1 MATRDQIARR
11 MAEAVVK
18 RLATRKLAEVKDEHR
33 ARELVHRILAEDL
46 LAEEKLDADARA
58 LLLDHAKQIKD
69 SASDY
74 RRLFA
79 LVKSKLAKERGFTL

>member
-1 MATRDQIARR
+1 MAD
-11 MAEAVVK
+11 AVVK
-18 RLATRKLAEVKDEHR
+18 RLLFRKVAEVRDESR
-33 ARELVHRILAEDL
+33 AREVVRRILAEDL

-74 RRLFA
+74 RRLFS
-79 LVKSKLAKERGFTL
+79 LVKAKLAKERGFVL

>member
-1 MATRDQIARR
+1 MGRREQLAGR

-18 RLATRKLAEVKDEHR
+18 RLVVRKLADVRDEAR
-33 ARELVHRILAEDL
+33 AREVVRRILAEDL
-46 LAEEKLDADARA
+46 LAEEKLDADARE
-58 LLLDHAKQIKD
+58 LLLDHAKEIKD

-79 LVKSKLAKERGFTL
+79 LVRAKLAKERGFTL